1 MYQIWNVTHLS
12 QSIEQIY
19 VAIKLKLENIKAKYK
34 VQKTAWFSKIF
45 NSINTGSDSK
55 TYSISNSR

>member
-19 VAIKLKLENIKAKYK
+19 VAMKLKLENIKVKYK
-34 VQKTAWFSKIF
+34 VQKTARFSKIF

-55 TYSISNSR
+55 AYSISNSR